1 MKKITSVVWD
11 CDGTLLDSEALF
23 AKAWQLVMKDYN
35 VDVSDETMNE
45 YVGRDDRI
53 VHSEL
58 SEKADLPDF
67 DSTMAKLHNRIKHKL
82 SDKDLVFSD
91 VRASLE
97 FLAKNNIK
105 QGCASASPESFLLE
119 KLTKSDLV
127 GYFESIYGGD
137 MVENNNPSPEIYL
150 ETFKDLEVKAED
162 VLVIEDS
169 PYGIES
175 GKRSGAQV
183 LAIDRGIFNDEQL
196 VHADYHLDY
205 LDLKFFKNIINTSI

>member
-1 MKKITSVVWD
+1 MKKITTVVWD
-11 CDGTLLDSEALF
+11 CDGTLLDSESMF
-23 AKAWQLVMKDYN
+23 ARAWQVVMKDYN
-35 VDVSDETMNE
+35 VDISDETMNG

-58 SEKADLPDF
+58 SEKADLPNF
-67 DSTMAKLHNRIKHKL
+67 DTTMSKLHDTFKDKL

-91 VRASLE
+91 ARASLE

-137 MVENNNPSPEIYL
+137 MVVNNKPSPEIYL
-150 ETFKDLEVKAED
+150 ETFKDLGVRAED

-169 PYGIES
+169 PYGIEA

-183 LAIDRGIFNDEQL
+183 LAIDRGIFNQDQL
-196 VHADYHLDY
+196 ANADFHFDY
-205 LDLKFFKNIINTSI
+205 LDLVFFNNIIKTSI